1 MLQTSQ
7 PGLLRR
13 SSRLKTKNE
22 ALQQEVLKWQNKVE
36 KMEVQV
42 KNLKKKLGKK
52 NRKRCSL
59 NFCCNMNNFEC
70 INVDLGAEKGTQVW
84 KTAN

>member
-42 KNLKKKLGKK
+42 KNLKKKFGKK
-52 NRKRCSL
+52 NRKKMLTILFVATWTTLSVS
-59 NFCCNMNNFEC
+59 M
-70 INVDLGAEKGTQVW
+70 
-84 KTAN
+84 